1 MPARHH
7 LIIAAAI
14 LAIGWG
20 VGIPIYLSGSDEESL
35 PFELTTDSRKYMNQV
50 ERLGGKSGLFYQD
63 LLDAFHA
70 WSHGW
75 RLGITIAAI
84 ASIVAVIYLWLAPA
98 DTGARR

>member
-1 MPARHH
+1 MPARRH

-20 VGIPIYLSGSDEESL
+20 IGIAIYLTGSDEESL
-35 PFELTTDSRKYMNQV
+35 PFELTSDSRKLMNQV
-50 ERLGGKSGLFYQD
+50 ERLGGKSGLFYSD
-63 LLDAFHA
+63 LVDAVRA
-70 WSHGW
+70 WTHGW

-84 ASIVAVIYLWLAPA
+84 ASIIAVIYLWVAPA